1 MDSSYLHIFLC
12 YLLSLSLLG
21 CGGNERPKA
30 PPGFWQLYSQTLSEA
45 ELAMKEGKPA
55 EAQARL
61 LALYQSSG
69 KYLPPEK
76 MVELEEMLDKCS
88 STKSTDKSAE
98 ATSAAVRKPR
108 GALYLT
114 KKAKALL
121 SQIATLEERNEDEEE
136 LKSNYDKVL
145 KILEQAIR
153 EGERDES
160 HPTMFGL
167 AYLGSGKPRA
177 ALLNFK
183 KAEKLAPGEPE
194 PFMLQA
200 ACYEAI
206 GLIDK
211 EIAALQSSI
220 LLDDDQPQ
228 VHYQLVL
235 AFMKKGKTKE
245 AIKHAEKAIGTS
257 PQRAAE
263 FAEIV
268 QDMKLIDYF
277 KKVAKENHLRAQQQ
291 RSFEASGNLEHGMTA
306 APSVIAQ
313 GARKRLRRK
322 KVVKKKRPKRK
333 AKKRRTTRASS
344 SSSSS
349 STVRRSTGII
359 YPSSRCRPSG

>member
-1 MDSSYLHIFLC
+1 MDSFLFHIFLC
-12 YLLSLSLLG
+12 SVVACLLTG
-21 CGGNERPKA
+21 CGDNERPKA

-45 ELAMKEGKPA
+45 KLTLKEGKPA

-61 LALYQSSG
+61 LALYQSSS

-76 MVELEEMLDKCS
+76 MVELEDMLEKCS
-88 STKSTDKSAE
+88 STKSADKSAE
-98 ATSAAVRKPR
+98 VTATPR

-114 KKAKALL
+114 KKANALL
-121 SQIATLEERNEDEEE
+121 VHIATLEEKNEDEKKLTAHYEQ
-136 LKSNYDKVL
+136 VL

-153 EGERDES
+153 EGERDDS
-160 HPTMFGL
+160 HATLYGL
-167 AYLGSGKPRA
+167 AYLGAGKPRA

-183 KAEKLAPGEPE
+183 KAEKLAPGAPE

-206 GLIDK
+206 GHIDK
-211 EIAALQSSI
+211 EISALQSSI

-235 AFMKKGKTKE
+235 AYMKKGKTKK
-245 AIKHAEKAIGTS
+245 AIKHAEKAIGTA
-257 PQRAAE
+257 PQRASE

-268 QDMKLIDYF
+268 QDMKLVDYF
-277 KKVAKENHLRAQQQ
+277 KNVAQENHLRAQQQ
-291 RSFEASGNLEHGMTA
+291 RSFENSGNLEHGMTA
-306 APSVIAQ
+306 APSVITQ
-313 GARKRLRRK
+313 GVRKRLRRK